1 MDTPEYFE
9 LADGYATYR
18 PVGGVPLQQAIDW
31 ISRVITFSVEQKI
44 PKLLVDSTQ
53 LTGLTPPLT
62 WDRFRMA
69 ERFAHAA
76 RGAYIKVV
84 LIALPEM
91 LDPQRIGVTVARNRG
106 LFANVFTSE
115 PEAMAWLLDPQ
126 AL

>member
-1 MDTPEYFE
+1 MDAPEYFE
-9 LADGYATYR
+9 LADGYAIYR
-18 PVGGVPLQQAIDW
+18 PVGDIPLQQAIDW
-31 ISRVITFSVEQKI
+31 ISKVITYSVEQKI
-44 PKLLVDSTQ
+44 PKLLVDSTR

-69 ERFAHAA
+69 ERFARAA

-91 LDPQRIGVTVARNRG
+91 LDPRRLGVTVARNRG

-115 PEAMAWLLDPQ
+115 PEAVAWLLDPN
-126 AL
+126 AV